1 MAFIPGSMPGTAQ
14 ELNTIVYMA
23 VIYDNRVC
31 IYANEL
37 IIYDPKRKVGSEK
50 GFLPLGT
57 YNTKVRRKQINVVLH
72 ACLGRQALVE
82 FDSLEDYIQRLYI
95 KYYGDPHEDVER
107 PKMSLLERTMS
118 YNEAAFTFF
127 TSEYKDAFGKRLSPE
142 KAAFYT
148 LQARVLDAVIRLRNG
163 NAEGSFGRSGERFSV
178 WDRLSGMV
186 NDLTEV
192 RDSKGGIRYPHK
204 LPTTGKTLKRK
215 VDQYE
220 IEGFIALVH
229 KNKGNVSAALI

>member
-148 LQARVLDAVIRLRNG
+148 LQARVFVTEMRKDL
-163 NAEGSFGRSGERFSV
+163 SV
-178 WDRLSGMV
+178 
-186 NDLTEV
+186 EV
-192 RDSKGGIRYPHK
+192 ENVLVCG
-204 LPTTGKTLKRK
+204 TG
-215 VDQYE
+215 
-220 IEGFIALVH
+220 
-229 KNKGNVSAALI
+229 